1 MKKVRSQ
8 NGYTGIDIAISII
21 VIFIFVSIIAV
32 LIYRF
37 NSSSKEIELKSKAT
51 YIAINEIED
60 IKSKGMEAI
69 EEWQVEQVENAST
82 DEEGF
87 FKTIIIQDYTQ
98 IEGNEEKIQ
107 GLVKKVTVK
116 ISYMF
121 QAKEQ
126 NVELSTVIT
135 KENE

>member
-37 NSSSKEIELKSKAT
+37 KSSSKEIELKSKAT

-69 EEWQVEQVENAST
+69 EEGQVEQVENAST

>member
-69 EEWQVEQVENAST
+69 EEGQVEQVENAST

-135 KENE
+135 KEN

>member
-8 NGYTGIDIAISII
+8 NGNTGIDIAISII

-37 NSSSKEIELKSKAT
+37 NSSSKEIELKSK
-51 YIAINEIED
+51 
-60 IKSKGMEAI
+60 GMEAI
-69 EEWQVEQVENAST
+69 EEGQVEQVENAST

-135 KENE
+135 KEN

>member
-8 NGYTGIDIAISII
+8 NGYTGIDISISII

-69 EEWQVEQVENAST
+69 EEGQVEQVENAST

>member
-69 EEWQVEQVENAST
+69 EEGQVEQVENAST

-107 GLVKKVTVK
+107 GVVKKVTVK

>member
-69 EEWQVEQVENAST
+69 EEGQVEQVENAST

-87 FKTIIIQDYTQ
+87 FKTIIIQD
-98 IEGNEEKIQ
+98 
-107 GLVKKVTVK
+107 
-116 ISYMF
+116 
-121 QAKEQ
+121 
-126 NVELSTVIT
+126 
-135 KENE
+135 

>member
-69 EEWQVEQVENAST
+69 EEGQVEQVENAST

-98 IEGNEEKIQ
+98 IEGNEKKIK

>member
-69 EEWQVEQVENAST
+69 EEGQVEQVENAST

-98 IEGNEEKIQ
+98 IEGNEEKIR

>member
-69 EEWQVEQVENAST
+69 EEGQVEQVENAST

>member
-8 NGYTGIDIAISII
+8 NGNTGIDIAISII

-69 EEWQVEQVENAST
+69 EEGQVEQVENAST

-135 KENE
+135 KEN